1 MLRFHY
7 PCLCS
12 PFAPRH
18 SVQGLALWTLQHWM
32 YVTAIGYSS
41 TKFFR
46 ELQEREKA
54 PWDGFMASNST
65 GSMALNFTLLSM
77 TVEKYG
83 ACACPGQCG
92 WPKLESYETPN
103 KRYFRESVCWQ
114 RVCFQKAIWETP
126 GYRCRAN
133 HQTEE
138 EYKKTE
144 HDAFHRLASL
154 AEACYDR
161 VSQWLFEEYLPD

>member
-1 MLRFHY
+1 MPYVALPLSLFVQS
-7 PCLCS
+7 LCTKAFCTGIS
-12 PFAPRH
+12 FVD
-18 SVQGLALWTLQHWM
+18 STTLDVCDSHRIQQQK
-32 YVTAIGYSS
+32 V
-41 TKFFR
+41 
-46 ELQEREKA
+46 
-54 PWDGFMASNST
+54 
-65 GSMALNFTLLSM
+65 LLSM

>member
-1 MLRFHY
+1 MPYVALPLSLFVQS
-7 PCLCS
+7 LCTKAFCTGIS
-12 PFAPRH
+12 FVDSTTLDVCDSHRIQQQK
-18 SVQGLALWTLQHWM
+18 VFQG
-32 YVTAIGYSS
+32 I
-41 TKFFR
+41 TKK
-46 ELQEREKA
+46 EK
-54 PWDGFMASNST
+54 SST